1 MTDTEMTTEQWL
13 AIRKAEALL
22 IDPATAEVT
31 WDWVRIMDPYGVRDL
46 PSEMQC
52 VGRVYFARRPGSTIW
67 VSFYDLPDETRAA
80 LWDKPPIDDD
90 EIPDGPIFHD
100 PRDEAIRNA
109 NEEPAT

>member
-52 VGRVYFARRPGSTIW
+52 VGRVYFARRAW
-67 VSFYDLPDETRAA
+67 QHDLGKLLRSARRNPRCTLGQAA
-80 LWDKPPIDDD
+80 D
-90 EIPDGPIFHD
+90 
-100 PRDEAIRNA
+100 R
-109 NEEPAT
+109 